1 MAAAG
6 GEFITL
12 AEGGAGA
19 CAVDG
24 TGAGA
29 VGVSGVGVITC
40 GGVVAGAVGVS
51 VAGVITCGGAVGGAV
66 ADVGIA
72 CGVKTYGAVVIGDVV
87 A

>member
-19 CAVDG
+19 CAVGG

-29 VGVSGVGVITC
+29 VGVS
-40 GGVVAGAVGVS
+40 VV
-51 VAGVITCGGAVGGAV
+51 GVITCGGAVGEAV

-72 CGVKTYGAVVIGDVV
+72 CGVKTYGAVVIGGVV